1 MKCQFC
7 EFEIRD
13 GLYKCPKC
21 DMFPIK
27 SEIINLLT
35 EYEKENILQEAQR
48 ITHSDRNKDYDD
60 PIRNYEHIAKIASA
74 ILKKEVTPQDVIM
87 IMIATK
93 LSREQFKHKRD
104 NVVDLCGYAFI
115 LGYLNGEEF

>member
-1 MKCQFC
+1 M
-7 EFEIRD
+7 
-13 GLYKCPKC
+13 
-21 DMFPIK
+21 
-27 SEIINLLT
+27 T
-35 EYEKENILQEAQR
+35 ENILQEAQR

-74 ILKKEVTPQDVIM
+74 ILKKEVTPQDVVM

-115 LGYLNGEEF
+115 LGYMNGEDW